1 MKRYLLILL
10 VFTCF
15 QSKAQY
21 TELLWSDEFNDATI
35 NQTNWVFET
44 GNNNG
49 WGNNELEYYTNRPVN
64 ATTDNGNLLI
74 IAKKENYGGKSYT
87 SARMKTQGKREFTYG
102 KIEAR
107 IKAPVGQGI
116 WPAFWTLGKNI
127 STSGGVAG
135 VGWPKC
141 GEIDILEHV
150 SNSPTIHGTVH
161 WDSNGTHAEYSGKTT
176 HDVTQFHVYGIEWD
190 AKAIKWFVDGK
201 KFHEASIANNINSTH
216 EFHLPHFLILNLAV
230 GGNWPGAPNTTTIFP
245 DTMFVDY
252 VRVYGLSTSVGS
264 IENTDNDHSLSQNY
278 PNPLQST
285 TTIAFSLPSKT
296 FVSLKIFNSKGIE
309 VASLESKELSAG
321 HHERQWHASSLPN
334 GIYYYRLQAGEFI
347 ESRKLIVLK

>member
-1 MKRYLLILL
+1 MKRYLLILFL
-10 VFTCF
+10 FACF
-15 QSKAQY
+15 QGKAQF
-21 TELLWSDEFNDATI
+21 TELIWSDEFNDATI
-35 NQTNWVFET
+35 NPTNWVFEI

-64 ATTDNGNLLI
+64 ATTKDGNLMI
-74 IAKKENYGGKSYT
+74 IARKENYGGKSYT

-116 WPAFWTLGKNI
+116 WPAFWTLGANI
-127 STSGGVAG
+127 NQSG

-150 SNSPTIHGTVH
+150 SNSPTVHGTIH
-161 WDSNGTHAEYSGKTT
+161 WDSNGHAEYGGKTIN
-176 HDVTQFHVYGIEWD
+176 DVTQFHVYGIEWD

-201 KFHEASIANNINSTH
+201 KFHEASIANNVNSTH

-230 GGNWPGAPNTTTIFP
+230 GGRWPGNPDATTVFP
-245 DTMFVDY
+245 DTLFVDY
-252 VRVYGLSTSVGS
+252 VRVYGLPTSANSMEDPG
-264 IENTDNDHSLSQNY
+264 NYHSLSQNY

-285 TTIAFSLPSKT
+285 TTISFNLPSKS
-296 FVSLKIFNSKGIE
+296 FVSLKVFNSKGKE
-309 VASLESKELSAG
+309 VASLESKELSSG
-321 HHERQWHASSLPN
+321 RHERQWDATGFPN

-347 ESRKLIVLK
+347 ESKKLVVLK